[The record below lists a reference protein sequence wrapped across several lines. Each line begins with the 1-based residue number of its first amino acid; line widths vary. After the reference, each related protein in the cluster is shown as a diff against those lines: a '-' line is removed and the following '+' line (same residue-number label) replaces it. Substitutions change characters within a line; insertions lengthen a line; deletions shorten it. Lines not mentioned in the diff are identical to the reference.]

1 MIMNPLVSI
10 ALCTYN
16 GEKFL
21 IKQLDSL
28 LSQEYANIEII
39 AVDDCSSDK
48 TWNILRDYARKDKR
62 LRIYQNGQNIGYSR
76 NFERAVKLCSG
87 DYIALADQDDIWE
100 KSKIKVM
107 IGSVEDHVMVYHN
120 SDFIDEHDK
129 RIGNSTMAS
138 KHRMYDGESCL
149 PIILANC
156 IHGHAILF
164 DSTIRKFLFPFRGK
178 FSHDWAICYVA
189 FNIGSVKYI
198 DKVLA
203 HYRQHP
209 NSITDFLGRRERVAA
224 LKKTRNLERLPVNT
238 DWLNYCLKF
247 KYKREPAL
255 VNEACTLFSD
265 LTKGKNKLM
274 CFIFMMK
281 YFDLLFY
288 TMGHKKRGF
297 FSKINFVRKLCFS

>member
-1 MIMNPLVSI
+1 MNPIVSI

-16 GEKFL
+16 GDKFL
-21 IKQLDSL
+21 AKQLDSL
-28 LSQEYANIEII
+28 LTQEYANIEII
-39 AVDDCSSDK
+39 AVDDCSADD

-62 LRIYQNGQNIGYSR
+62 LQLYQNDQNIGYTR
-76 NFERAVKLCSG
+76 NFERAINLCNG
-87 DYIALADQDDIWE
+87 EYIALADQDDIWE
-100 KSKIKVM
+100 KSKIKIM
-107 IGSVEDHVMVYHN
+107 VESIEGYVMVYHD
-120 SDFIDEHDK
+120 SDFIDEHD
-129 RIGNSTMAS
+129 RSIGHSTMAS

-149 PIILANC
+149 PIILANS

-164 DSTIRKFLFPFRGK
+164 DSKLKNYLFPFNGN
-178 FSHDWAICYVA
+178 FSHDWAIAYVA
-189 FNIGSVKYI
+189 FNIGSVKYV

-209 NSITDFLGRRERVAA
+209 RSITDFLGRRQRGVAS
-224 LKKTRNLERLPVNT
+224 KKRNLERLPVNA

-255 VNEACTLFSD
+255 VDEACILFSD
-265 LTKGKNKLM
+265 LTKGKNKLR

-288 TMGHKKRGF
+288 TMGHNKRGF
-297 FSKINFVRKLCFS
+297 FSKVNFVRKLCFS